1 MKRNSLPQQGVLFR
15 GGRKRVDSTSC
26 RRENAV
32 FPVRR
37 KPPMWVRG
45 NFHAPTSPRQSA
57 QHPQGC
63 ISAPLLPRVLS
74 SLHPLGAFF
83 QILLCFRTLCD
94 VIQEVLPLV
103 LCHGFQ
109 FRHNAFHEAAKQEN
123 TVIALLALLNGQL
136 AVEYLVSVF
145 VLLQLFLC
153 AFQFGITFLDGLR
166 QFFSLSWVVT
176 PFLILGNKKPAGFA
190 HTA

>member
-1 MKRNSLPQQGVLFR
+1 MIDCDNGLPPILEIQPHETEHFAAARCSVSW
-15 GGRKRVDSTSC
+15 GRKRVDSKGC

-57 QHPQGC
+57 RHPQGC

-74 SLHPLGAFF
+74 GSHPLGSFF

-94 VIQEVLPLV
+94 VIQKVLSLV
-103 LCHGFQ
+103 LRHGFQ
-109 FRHNAFHEAAKQEN
+109 LRHDAFHKAAKQEN
-123 TVIALLALLNGQL
+123 TVIALLAFFGGQL
-136 AVEYLVSVF
+136 AVKHLVSVF
-145 VLLQLFLC
+145 VLL
-153 AFQFGITFLDGLR
+153 
-166 QFFSLSWVVT
+166 
-176 PFLILGNKKPAGFA
+176 
-190 HTA
+190 

>member
-1 MKRNSLPQQGVLFR
+1 MIDCDNGLPPIFVIQPHETEQLAAARCSVSW
-15 GGRKRVDSTSC
+15 GRKRVDSTSC

-45 NFHAPTSPRQSA
+45 NFHALTSSRHYARRRVSERNRRKAAALSAEMSA

-74 SLHPLGAFF
+74 GFHPLGAFF

-94 VIQEVLPLV
+94 VIQEVLSLV
-103 LCHGFQ
+103 LRHGSQ
-109 FRHNAFHEAAKQEN
+109 LRHNAFHEAAKQEN
-123 TVIALLALLNGQL
+123 TVIALLAFFGGQL
-136 AVEYLVSVF
+136 AVKHLVSVF
-145 VLLQLFLC
+145 VLLQLLLR
-153 AFQFGITFLDGLR
+153 AF
-166 QFFSLSWVVT
+166 
-176 PFLILGNKKPAGFA
+176 
-190 HTA
+190 

>member
-1 MKRNSLPQQGVLFR
+1 M
-15 GGRKRVDSTSC
+15 
-26 RRENAV
+26 
-32 FPVRR
+32 
-37 KPPMWVRG
+37 
-45 NFHAPTSPRQSA
+45 
-57 QHPQGC
+57 
-63 ISAPLLPRVLS
+63 
-74 SLHPLGAFF
+74 
-83 QILLCFRTLCD
+83 
-94 VIQEVLPLV
+94 
-103 LCHGFQ
+103 
-109 FRHNAFHEAAKQEN
+109 
-123 TVIALLALLNGQL
+123 IALLALLNGQL